1 MKHNG
6 MTAKNRPNR
15 AGRQPVTMKGRQ
27 RVKENIRFFQT
38 HMFFDLFD
46 IGENIGMGEDNA
58 FRTAFRSRC
67 E

>member
-27 RVKENIRFFQT
+27 RVKENIRLFQT

-46 IGENIGMGEDNA
+46 ISENISVRENNA
-58 FRTAFRSRC
+58 FGAAFCPRG